1 VREIVKT
8 GIESCCPISIGPNGA
23 NSKPPG
29 RRGADPLGLG
39 VIPSQGGMVNPILEL
54 CKSVPVRAFAPGAPL
69 LTEGGKSGLLYVL
82 IDGEVEIV
90 KGDFQIN
97 VVSDAGAIFGEISV
111 LLDLPHMATVRALS
125 ACRAHEVH
133 DGNEFLKAHPE
144 IAHHLAQLLA
154 RRLHGVSTYLV
165 DLKQQFA
172 SHENHLGMVD
182 DVLESLV
189 NQQHQRFMPG
199 SDRDPGF

>member
-1 VREIVKT
+1 
-8 GIESCCPISIGPNGA
+8 
-23 NSKPPG
+23 
-29 RRGADPLGLG
+29 
-39 VIPSQGGMVNPILEL
+39 MNPILEL
-54 CKSVPVRAFAPGAPL
+54 CKSVPERRFEPGVVL
-69 LTEGGKSGLLYVL
+69 LAEGKKSGLLYVL
-82 IDGEVEIV
+82 IDGDVEIV

-97 VVSDAGAIFGEISV
+97 IVSDPGAIFGEVSV

-125 ACRAHEVH
+125 GCQAHEVR
-133 DGNEFLKAHPE
+133 DGNEFLRAHPE

-189 NQQHQRFMPG
+189 NQQHQRFIPG

>member
-1 VREIVKT
+1 
-8 GIESCCPISIGPNGA
+8 
-23 NSKPPG
+23 
-29 RRGADPLGLG
+29 
-39 VIPSQGGMVNPILEL
+39 MVNPILEL
-54 CKSVPVRAFAPGAPL
+54 CNSVPVRMFEPGAAL
-69 LTEGGKSGLLYVL
+69 LTEGRKSGLLYVL
-82 IDGEVEIV
+82 LDGDVEIV

-97 VVSDAGAIFGEISV
+97 IVSDPGAIFGEISV
-111 LLDLPHMATVRALS
+111 LLDHPHMATVRALS
-125 ACRAHEVH
+125 RCRAHEVR

-154 RRLHGVSTYLV
+154 HRLHGVSTYLV

-189 NQQHQRFMPG
+189 NQQHQRFIPG

>member
-1 VREIVKT
+1 MPARMFE
-8 GIESCCPISIGPNGA
+8 
-23 NSKPPG
+23 
-29 RRGADPLGLG
+29 
-39 VIPSQGGMVNPILEL
+39 
-54 CKSVPVRAFAPGAPL
+54 PGAIL
-69 LTEGGKSGLLYVL
+69 LAEGGKTGLLYIL
-82 IDGEVEIV
+82 IEGDVEIV
-90 KGDFQIN
+90 KGVFQIN
-97 VVSDAGAIFGEISV
+97 IVSDPGAIFGEISV

-125 ACRAHEVH
+125 RCRAHEAR

-172 SHENHLGMVD
+172 SQENHLAMVD
-182 DVLESLV
+182 DVLETLV
-189 NQQHQRFMPG
+189 NQQHQRFVPG

>member
-1 VREIVKT
+1 
-8 GIESCCPISIGPNGA
+8 
-23 NSKPPG
+23 
-29 RRGADPLGLG
+29 
-39 VIPSQGGMVNPILEL
+39 MVNPLLEL
-54 CKSVPVRAFAPGAPL
+54 CNSVPVRTFEPGAPL
-69 LTEGGKSGLLYVL
+69 LAEGEKSGLLYIL

-97 VVSDAGAIFGEISV
+97 LVSDPGAIFGEMSV

-125 ACRAHEVH
+125 RCRAHEVR
-133 DGNEFLKAHPE
+133 DGNEFLKAHQE
-144 IAHHLAQLLA
+144 IAYHLAEILA
-154 RRLHGVSTYLV
+154 RRLHGVSSYLV

-172 SHENHLGMVD
+172 SHENHLAMVD
-182 DVLESLV
+182 DVLETLV

>member
-1 VREIVKT
+1 
-8 GIESCCPISIGPNGA
+8 
-23 NSKPPG
+23 
-29 RRGADPLGLG
+29 
-39 VIPSQGGMVNPILEL
+39 MVNPILEL
-54 CKSVPVRAFAPGAPL
+54 CKSVPERRFEPGVVL
-69 LTEGGKSGLLYVL
+69 LAEGKKSGLLYVL
-82 IDGEVEIV
+82 IDGDVEIV

-97 VVSDAGAIFGEISV
+97 IVSDPGAIFGEVSV

-125 ACRAHEVH
+125 ACRAHEVR
-133 DGNEFLKAHPE
+133 DGDAFLRAHPE

-189 NQQHQRFMPG
+189 NQQHQRFIPG

>member
-1 VREIVKT
+1 
-8 GIESCCPISIGPNGA
+8 
-23 NSKPPG
+23 
-29 RRGADPLGLG
+29 
-39 VIPSQGGMVNPILEL
+39 MNPILEL
-54 CKSVPVRAFAPGAPL
+54 CNSLPLRVFEPGTPL
-69 LTEGGKSGLLYVL
+69 LAEGRKSGLLYVL
-82 IDGEVEIV
+82 LDGEVDIV

-97 VVSDAGAIFGEISV
+97 IVSDPGAVFGEISV

-125 ACRAHEVH
+125 RCRAHEIR

-154 RRLHGVSTYLV
+154 RRLQGVSTYLV

-189 NQQHQRFMPG
+189 NQQHQRFIPG

>member
-8 GIESCCPISIGPNGA
+8 GIDLKCPFSIGPNRI
-23 NSKPPG
+23 NSKSAGG
-29 RRGADPLGLG
+29 RRADPLGSG

-54 CKSVPVRAFAPGAPL
+54 CKSVPVRAFEPGAPL
-69 LTEGGKSGLLYVL
+69 LAEGKKSGLLYVL

-97 VVSDAGAIFGEISV
+97 VVSDTGAIFGEISA
-111 LLDLPHMATVRALS
+111 LLNLPHMATVRALS
-125 ACRAHEVH
+125 ECRAHEVRNG
-133 DGNEFLKAHPE
+133 DEFLKAHPE

-165 DLKQQFA
+165 DLKQQFS

-189 NQQHQRFMPG
+189 NQQHQRFVPG
-199 SDRDPGF
+199 SDRDPG